1 MRDHSTT
8 KKQIPANCL
17 KANNVLSMLR
27 WTNLDIVF
35 TKNMKIYEDARTI
48 YHCYLP
54 WLIRFQSFKSKLI
67 STNRIMI

>member
-54 WLIRFQSFKSKLI
+54 WYSFQIFKISLIVPIEL
-67 STNRIMI
+67 